1 MLTRIDVTKWQIA
14 TWLRVLFGMHLIYSG
29 AAFVLFHYLP
39 PVFNQPE
46 TAFGRFHLSLA
57 EMGLYPIVKWIELI
71 LGVFVLSNRFVP
83 LAAVMEVPITV
94 IISYSNIFVMGPIE
108 HRHIYTGIQELSL
121 NVAVLV
127 SYGAYYR
134 TMLYPKTRP
143 QWLWN
148 ELKPEPLPQD
158 EPGARPFTLG
168 TTGMWTCFIVVM
180 GVVLGASVLTATPTR
195 LLPPRDWAPP
205 LAAFVWMLAAYRFT
219 RDTPAIA
226 ARD

>member
-1 MLTRIDVTKWQIA
+1 MLTRTDVTKWQIA
-14 TWLRVLFGMHLIYSG
+14 TWLRVVFGMHLIYSG

-134 TMLYPKTRP
+134 TMLYPRTRP

-148 ELKPEPLPQD
+148 ELQTDAPGQD
-158 EPGARPFTLG
+158 DPAARPFRMG
-168 TTGMWTCFIVVM
+168 TPGMWTFFIAIMV
-180 GVVLGASVLTATPTR
+180 VVLGASVLTATATR
-195 LLPPRDWAPP
+195 RLPPRDWAPP
-205 LAAFVWMLAAYRFT
+205 IAALVWTLAAYRLT

-226 ARD
+226 DRD